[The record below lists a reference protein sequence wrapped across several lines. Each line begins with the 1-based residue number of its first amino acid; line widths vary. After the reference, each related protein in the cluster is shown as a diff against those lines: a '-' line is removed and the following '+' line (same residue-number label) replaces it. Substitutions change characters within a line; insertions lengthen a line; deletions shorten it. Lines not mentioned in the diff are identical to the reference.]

1 MFDIWVAVVIG
12 IIEGLTEF
20 LPVSSTGHMILAGH
34 LLGFTGDKAE
44 TFEIIIQLG
53 AILAVV
59 LLYWRRILRLF
70 GLKGRNVADK
80 SVSAGRVSITDN
92 NNNAASNAT
101 TGNKRQLTLLHI
113 FIAITPAMA
122 LAFVLKDFIKLLFLP
137 ETVVIGL
144 ITGGI
149 FLIIAEKQHPKITAN
164 DIDEL
169 TYRQVFYIGMAQILS
184 LWPGFSRSGATIA
197 GGMLAGASRAA
208 SADFT
213 FLIAIP
219 VMVAATGY
227 EMLKNYHIFSIDD
240 LGFLA
245 VGFVVSFIVALLAV
259 VTFIKLVQKFPLTYF
274 AYYRFVLA
282 AAVILYMLLVG
293 F

>member
-1 MFDIWVAVVIG
+1 MFDIWVAIIIG
-12 IIEGLTEF
+12 IVEGLTEF
-20 LPVSSTGHMILAGH
+20 LPVSSTGHMILVGH
-34 LLGFTGDKAE
+34 LLGFTGPKAE

-70 GLKGRNVADK
+70 GVKAAKGMEDMK
-80 SVSAGRVSITDN
+80 S
-92 NNNAASNAT
+92 
-101 TGNKRQLTLLHI
+101 QLNLLHI
-113 FIAITPAMA
+113 LIAITPAMA
-122 LAFVLKDFIKLLFLP
+122 LAFVFKDFIKILFLP

-144 ITGGI
+144 VTGGI
-149 FLIIAEKQHPKITAN
+149 FLIVAEKQHPKISAKT
-164 DIDEL
+164 IDEL

-227 EMLKNYHIFSIDD
+227 EMLQNYQRFSVED

-245 VGFVVSFIVALLAV
+245 VGFIVSFVVALLAV
-259 VTFIKLVQKFPLTYF
+259 VTFIKLVQKFKLTYF

-293 F
+293 M